1 MKSIAFII
9 PYFGK
14 FPPYFQLWMNSCR
27 QNPTIDFF
35 VATDLELPEPIPQNV
50 HKIAMTFDEVR
61 SLIQKHFDFQISL
74 TKPYKLCDFKP
85 TYGLVFSDW
94 LKNYDFWGHCDTDII
109 WGDIRK
115 YFTDELLN
123 QYDRVLNQGHC
134 SIYRN
139 TEKVN
144 NYFRTLDPMGCMNWK
159 EALSSESHYSFD
171 EYAEH
176 NGGGLSLIMEKNNI
190 PIYAEWPYANISSGL
205 QRFQMSFSDFDY
217 YATDEDA
224 RGLFFER
231 DENGLFLHYQKYSQL
246 YKKEFMYCHF
256 SQRKMRGRLNMVNE
270 DHYLLLPPGVV
281 RPERSELTDQ
291 RIRKIMRQNDYRL
304 LTNALIQDCRAAK
317 LAARGVRKIKR
328 TIQRG

>member
-27 QNPTIDFF
+27 QNPTVDYFI
-35 VATDLELPEPIPQNV
+35 VTDLEFPERIPENV
-50 HKIAMTFDEVR
+50 HKIDLTFDEVR
-61 SLIQKHFDFQISL
+61 ALIQKQFDFQICL
-74 TKPYKLCDFKP
+74 PKPYKLCDFRP
-85 TYGLVFSDW
+85 TYGLVFADW
-94 LKNYDFWGHCDTDII
+94 LNGYDFWGHCDVDLI
-109 WGDIRK
+109 WGNIRK
-115 YFTDELLN
+115 YYTDDLLE

-144 NYFRTLDPMGCMNWK
+144 NYYHTLNPKGCVDWRD
-159 EALSSESHYSFD
+159 AYSSDRHFSFD

-176 NGGGLSLIMEKNNI
+176 NGGGMSLIMEKNGV
-190 PIYAEWPYANISSGL
+190 PIYAEWPFANISSGL

-217 YATDEDA
+217 YVTDEDA

-231 DENGLFLHYQKYSQL
+231 DESGLYLHYRKYGQL

-256 SQRKMRGRLNMVNE
+256 SQRKMSGHLNMVDE

-281 RPERSELTDQ
+281 RVVKSELTEQ
-291 RIRKIMRQNDYRL
+291 KIKKIMRQNDYRL
-304 LTNALIQDCRAAK
+304 LTNAMVQDCPATK
-317 LAARGVRKIKR
+317 LAVRGVKKIKR
-328 TIQRG
+328 TLKQR